1 MKGSKCREAQPAE
14 QSRVAAA
21 EQSGVREAAEHGE
34 ALIKGELSD
43 GGLVVNDD
51 AAARE
56 LRWRMKALQWG
67 ASSLPSIRC
76 CSRSPRA
83 ASTGG
88 EGQLSVMQIG
98 EGTGARRYISG
109 LYHCGSRR
117 CARCS
122 QSIAA
127 ERVDQLSRGLD
138 WFMHDGLGDGIGHQ
152 VLFATF
158 TIGHSLDDL
167 PDKLMDVLGHARS
180 ALTAGGSWNGG
191 TRSLGDRRRFGVC
204 GMVSTVEVTWNRNSG
219 YHFHLHCL
227 LLLQHPLGYSDYFAL
242 GSRLYRRWKKSLKAD
257 HFDCSLQ
264 GFSMLPLTSTIA
276 MSDRISRYVNKADAR
291 HAAAEML
298 NDQGKLGRGESVG
311 FFELLAYLCLDERLA
326 RFWFPLRKG
335 EDASWDDSGL
345 HVANKATGEITWS
358 SAMGGDQQYWRV
370 LHSIE
375 KVMKGRRVLN
385 YSHRCRREDSV
396 LDSLWN
402 RFLDHAHAAGS
413 NDEDITR
420 DDMGKGKLVQVIS
433 AETWQSEFVN
443 DPSRIISLLK
453 P

>member
-1 MKGSKCREAQPAE
+1 MA
-14 QSRVAAA
+14 
-21 EQSGVREAAEHGE
+21 
-34 ALIKGELSD
+34 
-43 GGLVVNDD
+43 
-51 AAARE
+51 
-56 LRWRMKALQWG
+56 
-67 ASSLPSIRC
+67 
-76 CSRSPRA
+76 
-83 ASTGG
+83 
-88 EGQLSVMQIG
+88 
-98 EGTGARRYISG
+98 
-109 LYHCGSRR
+109 CGSRR
-117 CARCS
+117 RTRCS

-167 PDKLMDVLGHARS
+167 PDKLMDALGHARS
-180 ALTAGGSWNGG
+180 ALTAGGSWSGIPEPG
-191 TRSLGDRRRFGVC
+191 RPEEIRSLRHDQHRRG
-204 GMVSTVEVTWNRNSG
+204 
-219 YHFHLHCL
+219 HLEL
-227 LLLQHPLGYSDYFAL
+227 RQRLPFPPAL
-242 GSRLYRRWKKSLKAD
+242 SAATSAPPRVFRLYGRWKKSLKAD
-257 HFDCSLQ
+257 NFDCSLQ

-276 MSDRISRYVNKADAR
+276 MSDRIARYANKADAR

-298 NDQGKLGRGESVG
+298 NDQGKLGRGESIG
-311 FFELLAYLCLDERLA
+311 FFELLAFLCLDERLA

-335 EDASWDDSGL
+335 EDASWDASGL
-345 HVANKATGEITWS
+345 HVVNKATGEITWS

-413 NDEDITR
+413 SDEDITR

-433 AETWQSEFVN
+433 AKTWQSEFVN